1 MVKVSDLGRGV
12 SLRLSLGREG
22 RTIENG
28 MEVKSEVLGDLV
40 MVDLVKVCSGRSSS
54 KFESIIS
61 TTSSS
66 TSAMTCGV
74 TGMEEQSLALEDEQ
88 VDDLRPWLEEDGVL
102 DRWYEEDEPDDEVL
116 WSRLGGVRIG
126 RDGSGKCRD

>member
-28 MEVKSEVLGDLV
+28 IEVKSEVFGDFV
-40 MVDLVKVCSGRSSS
+40 MVDLVKVCSGRLSS

-66 TSAMTCGV
+66 TSAITCGV
-74 TGMEEQSLALEDEQ
+74 TGIEEQSLALEDEQ
-88 VDDLRPWLEEDGVL
+88 VDDLRPWLEEEGVF

-116 WSRLGGVRIG
+116 WSRLGGVRTG

>member
-1 MVKVSDLGRGV
+1 MDKTSDLGRGV
-12 SLRLSLGREG
+12 SRRFSLGREG
-22 RTIENG
+22 RTIEKG

-40 MVDLVKVCSGRSSS
+40 MVDLVKVCSGRLSS

-66 TSAMTCGV
+66 TSAITCGV
-74 TGMEEQSLALEDEQ
+74 TGIEEQSLALEDEQ

-116 WSRLGGVRIG
+116 WSRLGGVRTG
-126 RDGSGKCRD
+126 REGSGK